1 MKIKYKLGLAGLIL
15 TSLIATSCDDFLE
28 LEPIS
33 KETTADAYKKASQV
47 EAALVGVYESFQSS
61 EYYVW
66 DNVLL
71 EDVRSD
77 NYYAGGDDAQIFT
90 YDHLTIT
97 PTNTRLFSNWGTI
110 YNAIAKANTV
120 LAHVDEC
127 PDPELTD
134 ARRKVIR
141 GEALFLRAY
150 HYFNL
155 VKLWGGVP
163 LILNEVTSTAP
174 EDVNV
179 PRSTA
184 EEVYAQILTD
194 LDEAITLLPDVYG
207 SDASVNKARATAGAA
222 NALAAKVCAQMPTP
236 DYARALDYID
246 AVEKSEANYTLL
258 SDYAY
263 LFDGNHYNNDESIL
277 EVQFTGGNEGN
288 WGPQMTLP
296 PSISGDSWRK
306 FVTPSHD
313 LVNAYNTAGDTKR
326 LAANVIFEEVNWADE
341 YWYYAVGSSI
351 PFAYKWKIAG
361 GWASTDRQYILRY
374 GDIVLL
380 KAEALNETNDLS
392 GAVTEVNRIRKRAG
406 LLDLTTEQKS
416 SKEVLKATILNERRL
431 ELAQEACRWDDLVRY
446 GVVISTMN
454 NLVEIDLSTN
464 KAVDYNMTEAKIL
477 LPIPQQEL
485 DRNSALVQ
493 NPL

>member
-1 MKIKYKLGLAGLIL
+1 MKMKYELSLLGLMLVIL
-15 TSLIATSCDDFLE
+15 TPSCSDFLD
-28 LEPIS
+28 LQPIS
-33 KETTADAYKKASQV
+33 KETTADAYGKAGQI
-47 EAALVGVYESFQSS
+47 EAALVGTYESFQSS
-61 EYYVW
+61 EYYIW

-97 PTNTRLFSNWGTI
+97 PTNTRLFSDWSTI

-120 LAHVDEC
+120 LSHVGQC
-127 PDPELTD
+127 SDPELTD
-134 ARRKVIR
+134 ERKLQIK

-150 HYFNL
+150 HYYNL

-163 LILNEVTSTAP
+163 LVLNEVTSTAP

-179 PRSTA
+179 PRSSV
-184 EEVYAQILTD
+184 EEVYTQILAD
-194 LDEAITLLPDVYG
+194 LDLAISYLPDTYG
-207 SDASVNKARATAGAA
+207 TDASVNKARATAGAA
-222 NALAAKVCAQMPTP
+222 NALAAKVCAQMPSH
-236 DYARALDYID
+236 DYSRALEYID

-258 SDYAY
+258 TDYAY
-263 LFDGNHYNNDESIL
+263 LFDGNHYNNEESIL

-288 WGPQMTLP
+288 WGPQLTLP

-313 LVNAYNTAGDTKR
+313 LVNAYNAAGDTKR
-326 LAANVIFEEVNWADE
+326 LNSNILFEKVNWADE
-341 YWYYAVGSSI
+341 YWFYAVGSTI

-380 KAEALNETNDLS
+380 KAEALNETNRLS
-392 GAVTEVNRIRKRAG
+392 DAVTEVNRIRKRAG
-406 LLDLTTEQKS
+406 LANLTNEQSS
-416 SKEVLKATILNERRL
+416 SKEVLKSTILNERRL
-431 ELAQEACRWDDLVRY
+431 ELAQEACRWDDLVRN

-454 NLVEIDLSTN
+454 NLEEVDLSTN
-464 KAVDYNMTEAKIL
+464 QAVDYNITDAKIL

-485 DRNSALVQ
+485 DRNPTLIQ